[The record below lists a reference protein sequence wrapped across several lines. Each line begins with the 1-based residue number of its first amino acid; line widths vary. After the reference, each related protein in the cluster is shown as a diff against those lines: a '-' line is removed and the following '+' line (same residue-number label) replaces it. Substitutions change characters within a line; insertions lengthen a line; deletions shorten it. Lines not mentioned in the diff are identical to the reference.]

1 MPSSANKIK
10 LGELLI
16 DAGIITSGD
25 LTEAI
30 QVSRRLGVPIGQ
42 ALLVSRCVTD
52 NVLEAALEAQPLV
65 KDGTI
70 TRQAAVDALRKSY
83 EEGSPLRDFL
93 EFHEGTSEDSQQT
106 SKRLAEL
113 LLDSEI
119 VTQDQVDQA
128 LMTSFSSGMPL
139 GSALV
144 LEGVL
149 SPSLFPSILRI
160 QRNIREGKVGR
171 QEGISEL
178 RSTFLHWIKAE
189 ESLARQH
196 EIEGSGEVY
205 SQAEIEEAIHSFVAP
220 EYAEH
225 ASNIIPPSSPAPAA
239 APQVQPPQPAPRP
252 VQPPRDPVVIEQPAP
267 VASNEPAR
275 LFDVLKD
282 SGNIKPSDLQS
293 AFEKILDDPI
303 ASGKLF
309 ILLGLTDENVVKN
322 ALKSQPHLSKYARK
336 DDAINSISAKAGE
349 NGSNEE
355 DDENEEAKAQREFA
369 RARRKA
375 ISTKVLGGIAV
386 GAAVAGLSSLFR
398 PKR

>member
-1 MPSSANKIK
+1 
-10 LGELLI
+10 
-16 DAGIITSGD
+16 
-25 LTEAI
+25 
-30 QVSRRLGVPIGQ
+30 
-42 ALLVSRCVTD
+42 
-52 NVLEAALEAQPLV
+52 
-65 KDGTI
+65 
-70 TRQAAVDALRKSY
+70 
-83 EEGSPLRDFL
+83 
-93 EFHEGTSEDSQQT
+93 
-106 SKRLAEL
+106 
-113 LLDSEI
+113 
-119 VTQDQVDQA
+119 
-128 LMTSFSSGMPL
+128 
-139 GSALV
+139 
-144 LEGVL
+144 
-149 SPSLFPSILRI
+149 
-160 QRNIREGKVGR
+160 
-171 QEGISEL
+171 
-178 RSTFLHWIKAE
+178 
-189 ESLARQH
+189 
-196 EIEGSGEVY
+196 
-205 SQAEIEEAIHSFVAP
+205 
-220 EYAEH
+220 
-225 ASNIIPPSSPAPAA
+225 
-239 APQVQPPQPAPRP
+239 